1 MNRKDAQKIL
11 KQQYLGIRGA
21 ALYALQLP
29 LWLAIPVNLIRG
41 KLLGV
46 ATAAVA
52 IGLLCYAAALTRQHF
67 QSRRNNY
74 IKTGSD
80 HADVDNRP
88 YALAYTALAAAS
100 ITFSVRPGIA
110 FALTSALLAA
120 AGYYLAYLHNSDP
133 ADAYQAPPRHIPG
146 HLNATL
152 REMLSGGFDAIE
164 TLEQHANRLKN
175 YADEADIA
183 AQLEKITAQA
193 RGIIAH
199 IGEEPERI
207 RAARSF
213 LVVHLHEL
221 RRISAAYLADI
232 GSPDHGRQQQN
243 FHTLL
248 ADSEHSFSAQQLQLG
263 SAQQEHLDTQIQVL
277 RDQLKTGNQP

>member
-52 IGLLCYAAALTRQHF
+52 IGLLCYAATLTRQHF

-88 YALAYTALAAAS
+88 YALAFTALAAA
-100 ITFSVRPGIA
+100 TTAFSVRPGIA
-110 FALTSALLAA
+110 FALISALLAT
-120 AGYYLAYLHNSDP
+120 AGYYLGYIHDSRP
-133 ADAYQAPPRHIPG
+133 EDAYQAPPRHIPD

-152 REMLSGGFDAIE
+152 RDLSLI
-164 TLEQHANRLKN
+164 
-175 YADEADIA
+175 
-183 AQLEKITAQA
+183 
-193 RGIIAH
+193 H
-199 IGEEPERI
+199 I
-207 RAARSF
+207 
-213 LVVHLHEL
+213 
-221 RRISAAYLADI
+221 
-232 GSPDHGRQQQN
+232 
-243 FHTLL
+243 
-248 ADSEHSFSAQQLQLG
+248 
-263 SAQQEHLDTQIQVL
+263 
-277 RDQLKTGNQP
+277 

>member
-1 MNRKDAQKIL
+1 MNLEDAQKKL
-11 KQQYLGIRGA
+11 KQQYLALRGVG
-21 ALYALQLP
+21 LYVLQLP
-29 LWLAIPVNLIRG
+29 LWLALPVNLLRG

-52 IGLLCYAAALTRQHF
+52 IGLLSYAARLTQQHYR
-67 QSRRNNY
+67 SRSANLARS
-74 IKTGSD
+74 GLD
-80 HADVDNRP
+80 QADNDYRP
-88 YALAYTALAAAS
+88 YALAY
-100 ITFSVRPGIA
+100 I
-110 FALTSALLAA
+110 
-120 AGYYLAYLHNSDP
+120 YNSDP

-277 RDQLKTGNQP
+277 RDQLNTGNKP

>member
-1 MNRKDAQKIL
+1 MNRQDAQKIL

-88 YALAYTALAAAS
+88 YALAFTALAAA
-100 ITFSVRPGIA
+100 TTAFSVRPGIA
-110 FALTSALLAA
+110 FALISALLAA
-120 AGYYLAYLHNSDP
+120 AGYYLGYIHDSRP
-133 ADAYQAPPRHIPG
+133 EDAYQAPPRHIPD

-152 REMLSGGFDAIE
+152 RDMLSGGFEAVE
-164 TLEQHANRLKN
+164 TLEKYTVRLQSLASEAN
-175 YADEADIA
+175 IA
-183 AQLEKITAQA
+183 AQMARVTSQA
-193 RGIIAH
+193 RSIIAH

-221 RRISAAYLADI
+221 RRIAAAYLADI
-232 GSPDHGRQQQN
+232 GNPDHGRQQIR
-243 FHTLL
+243 FHNLL
-248 ADSEHSFSAQQLQLG
+248 ADSEHSFTAQHLQLTNQ
-263 SAQQEHLDTQIQVL
+263 QQEQLDTQIQVL

>member
-1 MNRKDAQKIL
+1 MNLEDAQKKL
-11 KQQYLGIRGA
+11 KQQYLALRGVG
-21 ALYALQLP
+21 LYVLQLP
-29 LWLAIPVNLIRG
+29 LWLAIPVNLLRG

-52 IGLLCYAAALTRQHF
+52 IGLLSYAARLTQQHYR
-67 QSRRNNY
+67 SRSANLARS
-74 IKTGSD
+74 GLD
-80 HADVDNRP
+80 QADNDYRP

-110 FALTSALLAA
+110 FALISALLAA
-120 AGYYLAYLHNSDP
+120 AGYYLGYIHDSRP
-133 ADAYQAPPRHIPG
+133 EDAYQAPPRHIPD

-152 REMLSGGFDAIE
+152 RDMLSGGFETVE
-164 TLEQHANRLKN
+164 TLEKYTVRLQSLASEAN
-175 YADEADIA
+175 IA
-183 AQLEKITAQA
+183 AQMARVTAQA
-193 RGIIAH
+193 RSIIAH

-221 RRISAAYLADI
+221 RRIAAAYLADI
-232 GSPDHGRQQQN
+232 GNPDHGRQQIR
-243 FHTLL
+243 FHNLL
-248 ADSEHSFSAQQLQLG
+248 ADSEHSFTAQHLQLTNQ
-263 SAQQEHLDTQIQVL
+263 QQEQLDTQIQVL

>member
-1 MNRKDAQKIL
+1 MNLEDAQKKL
-11 KQQYLGIRGA
+11 KQQCLALRGVG
-21 ALYALQLP
+21 LYVLQLP
-29 LWLAIPVNLIRG
+29 LWLAIPVNLLRG

-52 IGLLCYAAALTRQHF
+52 IGLLSYAARLTQQHYR
-67 QSRRNNY
+67 SRSANLARS
-74 IKTGSD
+74 GLD
-80 HADVDNRP
+80 QADNDYRP

-133 ADAYQAPPRHIPG
+133 ADAYQAPPRHIPD

-152 REMLSGGFDAIE
+152 RDMLSGGFEAVE
-164 TLEQHANRLKN
+164 TLEKYTVRLQSLASEAN
-175 YADEADIA
+175 IA
-183 AQLEKITAQA
+183 AQMARVTAQA
-193 RGIIAH
+193 RSIIAH

-221 RRISAAYLADI
+221 RRIAAAYLADI
-232 GSPDHGRQQQN
+232 GNPDHGRQQIR
-243 FHTLL
+243 FHNLL
-248 ADSEHSFSAQQLQLG
+248 ADSEHSFTAQHLQLTNQ
-263 SAQQEHLDTQIQVL
+263 QQEQLDTQIQVL
-277 RDQLKTGNQP
+277 RDQLKTGDQP

>member
-29 LWLAIPVNLIRG
+29 LWLAIPVNLFRG

-52 IGLLCYAAALTRQHF
+52 IGLLCYAADLTRQNF

-88 YALAYTALAAAS
+88 YALAFTALAAA
-100 ITFSVRPGIA
+100 TTAFSVCPGIA
-110 FALTSALLAA
+110 FALISALLAA
-120 AGYYLAYLHNSDP
+120 AGYYLGYIHDSRP
-133 ADAYQAPPRHIPG
+133 EDAYQAPPRHIPG

-221 RRISAAYLADI
+221 RRIAAAYLADI
-232 GSPDHGRQQQN
+232 GNPDHGRQQQN

>member
-88 YALAYTALAAAS
+88 YALAFTALAAA
-100 ITFSVRPGIA
+100 TTAFSVRPGIA
-110 FALTSALLAA
+110 FALISALLAA
-120 AGYYLAYLHNSDP
+120 AGYYLGYIHDSRP
-133 ADAYQAPPRHIPG
+133 EDAYQAPPRHIPD

-152 REMLSGGFDAIE
+152 RDMLSGGFEAVE
-164 TLEQHANRLKN
+164 TLEKYTVRLQSLASEAN
-175 YADEADIA
+175 IA
-183 AQLEKITAQA
+183 AQMARVTAQA
-193 RGIIAH
+193 RSIIAH

-207 RAARSF
+207 R
-213 LVVHLHEL
+213 
-221 RRISAAYLADI
+221 DI
-232 GSPDHGRQQQN
+232 GNPDHGRQQIR
-243 FHTLL
+243 FHNLL
-248 ADSEHSFSAQQLQLG
+248 ADSEHSFTAQHLQLTNQ
-263 SAQQEHLDTQIQVL
+263 QQEQLDTQIQVL

>member
-29 LWLAIPVNLIRG
+29 LWLAIPVNLFRG

-88 YALAYTALAAAS
+88 YALAFTALAAA
-100 ITFSVRPGIA
+100 TTAFSVRPGIA
-110 FALTSALLAA
+110 FALISALLAA
-120 AGYYLAYLHNSDP
+120 AGYYLGYIHDSRP
-133 ADAYQAPPRHIPG
+133 EDAYQAPP
-146 HLNATL
+146 
-152 REMLSGGFDAIE
+152 
-164 TLEQHANRLKN
+164 LEKYTVRLQSLASEAN
-175 YADEADIA
+175 IA
-183 AQLEKITAQA
+183 AQMARVTAQA
-193 RGIIAH
+193 RSIIAH

-221 RRISAAYLADI
+221 RRIAAAYLADI
-232 GSPDHGRQQQN
+232 GNPDHGRQQIR
-243 FHTLL
+243 FHNLL
-248 ADSEHSFSAQQLQLG
+248 ADSEHSFTAQHLQLTNQ
-263 SAQQEHLDTQIQVL
+263 QQEQLDTQIQVL

>member
-1 MNRKDAQKIL
+1 MNLEDAQKKL
-11 KQQYLGIRGA
+11 KQQYLALRGVG
-21 ALYALQLP
+21 LYVLQLP
-29 LWLAIPVNLIRG
+29 LWLALPVNLLRG

-52 IGLLCYAAALTRQHF
+52 IGLLSYAARLTQQHYR
-67 QSRRNNY
+67 SRSANLARS
-74 IKTGSD
+74 GLD
-80 HADVDNRP
+80 QADNDYRP

-120 AGYYLAYLHNSDP
+120 AGYYLAYLHNSAP

-232 GSPDHGRQQQN
+232 GNPDHGRQQQN

-277 RDQLKTGNQP
+277 RDQLNTGNKP

>member
-1 MNRKDAQKIL
+1 MNRQDAQKIL

-88 YALAYTALAAAS
+88 YALAFTALAAA
-100 ITFSVRPGIA
+100 TTAFSVRPGIA
-110 FALTSALLAA
+110 FALISALLAA
-120 AGYYLAYLHNSDP
+120 AGYYLAYIYNSDP

-221 RRISAAYLADI
+221 RRISAAYLADLKN
-232 GSPDHGRQQQN
+232 PDHGRQQQN